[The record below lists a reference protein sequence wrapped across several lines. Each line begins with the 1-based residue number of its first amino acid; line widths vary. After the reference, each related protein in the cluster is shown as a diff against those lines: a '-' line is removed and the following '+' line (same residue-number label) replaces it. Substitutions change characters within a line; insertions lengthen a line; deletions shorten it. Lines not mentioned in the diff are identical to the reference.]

1 MCGSFCVSSKSGSP
15 VSKSLSSIFLT
26 FLKIGAF
33 TIGGAYAMIPLI
45 RREVVEKHG
54 WISDEDFLDG
64 LAAAQS
70 CPGPIAINI
79 SVYVGLHVRGRWG
92 MAAAVLGTI
101 LPSTLIIILV
111 AELFIHYAD
120 QPLVRKAFHALKP
133 AVVALIAV
141 PLVQMTRAAKLR
153 LTNFW
158 VPVLAMVL
166 VGFLGVS
173 PIWLILA
180 AIAFS
185 LVQGL
190 WGRQRPE

>member
-1 MCGSFCVSSKSGSP
+1 MCGSFCVSSKRGSP

>member
-1 MCGSFCVSSKSGSP
+1 MSENLGSLF
-15 VSKSLSSIFLT
+15 FT

-45 RREVVEKHG
+45 RREVVEKRG
-54 WISDEDFLDG
+54 WITDEDFLDG

-70 CPGPIAINI
+70 CPGPIAINL

-92 MAAAVLGTI
+92 MAAAVLGTV
-101 LPSTLIIILV
+101 LPSLVTIMLI
-111 AELFIHYAD
+111 AELFAHYAD
-120 QPLVRKAFHALKP
+120 QALVRKAFLALKP
-133 AVVALIAV
+133 ALVALIAV
-141 PLVQMTRAAKLR
+141 PLVQMTRSAKLK
-153 LTNFW
+153 LSNFW
-158 VPVLAMVL
+158 VPILAMVL
-166 VGFLGVS
+166 VGWFGFS

-185 LVQGL
+185 VVQGV